1 MIYAFVGLVFLGLV
15 AAVRVMLY
23 GVERQR
29 PAGDDSPRS
38 FSASPAL
45 IATFCFVAGIVGYA
59 ALRFGARPAAA
70 WVAAI
75 GVGLVSTYAASQI
88 IAAWWTVVPEH
99 DVDDERYVLQG
110 SLGRVVAAIGA
121 NAAGQISLE
130 SSGHKDLLPARGVDD
145 QPMAVG
151 TEVVIER
158 IEDGVAYV
166 EDWATVE
173 KRL

>member
-1 MIYAFVGLVFLGLV
+1 MNYVFIGLVFVGLI

-23 GVERQR
+23 GVERER
-29 PAGDDSPRS
+29 AAGDNAPRS

-45 IATFCFVAGIVGYA
+45 IATFAIVAGIVGYISQRMGLRPGPTWLA
-59 ALRFGARPAAA
+59 ALGIGA
-70 WVAAI
+70 VAAF
-75 GVGLVSTYAASQI
+75 GVSRI
-88 IAAWWTVVPEH
+88 IANWWTVVPEH

-110 SLGRVVAAIGA
+110 SLGRVVAAIAA
-121 NAAGQISLE
+121 NAPGRVSLE
-130 SSGHKDLLPARGVDD
+130 SSGHTEVLPARAIDD
-145 QPMAVG
+145 QSMPVG

>member
-1 MIYAFVGLVFLGLV
+1 MNYVFVGLVFLGV
-15 AAVRVMLY
+15 IAAVRVMLY
-23 GVERQR
+23 GVERER
-29 PAGDDSPRS
+29 PAGDDTPRS

-45 IATFCFVAGIVGYA
+45 IATFCIVAGAVGYI
-59 ALRFGARPAAA
+59 ALRMGLRPASI
-70 WVAAI
+70 WLAAI
-75 GVGLVSTYAASQI
+75 GAGGVAAFGVSRI
-88 IAAWWTVVPEH
+88 IATWWTVVPEH

-110 SLGRVVAAIGA
+110 SLGRVVAAIAG
-121 NAAGQISLE
+121 NAAGKISLE
-130 SSGHKDLLPARGVDD
+130 SSGHKEVLPARAIDD
-145 QPMAVG
+145 QSMAVG

>member
-1 MIYAFVGLVFLGLV
+1 MIYVFVGLVFVGV
-15 AAVRVMLY
+15 IAAVRVMLY
-23 GVERQR
+23 GVERER
-29 PAGDDSPRS
+29 PAGDQSPRS

-45 IATFCFVAGIVGYA
+45 IATFCFFAGIVGYT
-59 ALRFGARPAAA
+59 ALRLDLSPAAI
-70 WVAAI
+70 WGAAFGSAVLATF
-75 GVGLVSTYAASQI
+75 GVSRI
-88 IAAWWTVVPEH
+88 IARWWTVVPEH

-110 SLGRVVAAIGA
+110 SLGRVVAAIEA
-121 NAAGQISLE
+121 QSAGKISLE
-130 SSGHKDLLPARGVDD
+130 SSGHKDVLPAKAIDD
-145 QPMAVG
+145 QAMPVG

>member
-1 MIYAFVGLVFLGLV
+1 MTYTFVALVFIGLV

-29 PAGDDSPRS
+29 PSGDASPRS
-38 FSASPAL
+38 FSASPAMV
-45 IATFCFVAGIVGYA
+45 ATFCFVAGIVGYA
-59 ALRFGARPAAA
+59 SVRLGARPAATWIA
-70 WVAAI
+70 ALGVGAVAA
-75 GVGLVSTYAASQI
+75 YAASQI
-88 IAAWWTVVPEH
+88 ISAWWTVVPEH

-110 SLGRVVAAIGA
+110 SLGRVVAAITGGG
-121 NAAGQISLE
+121 AGQISLE
-130 SSGHKDLLPARGVDD
+130 SSGHKQVLPARAVDS
-145 QPMAVG
+145 QSMAVG

>member
-1 MIYAFVGLVFLGLV
+1 MIYVFVGLVFVGVL

-23 GVERQR
+23 GVEKQR
-29 PAGDDSPRS
+29 PAGDPTPRS

-45 IATFCFVAGIVGYA
+45 LSTFCFVAGIVGYVSLRLGMHPASTWLA
-59 ALRFGARPAAA
+59 ALGLGAIA
-70 WVAAI
+70 
-75 GVGLVSTYAASQI
+75 TYGASRV

-110 SLGRVVAAIGA
+110 SLGRVVEAIGTTS
-121 NAAGQISLE
+121 AGKISLE
-130 SSGHKDLLPARGVDD
+130 SSGHKEVMPARGIDD
-145 QPMAVG
+145 QAMGVG

-158 IEDGVAYV
+158 IEDGVAFV
-166 EDWATVE
+166 EDWAVVE

>member
-1 MIYAFVGLVFLGLV
+1 MIYAFVGLVFLGLIS
-15 AAVRVMLY
+15 AVRVMLY

-45 IATFCFVAGIVGYA
+45 LATFCFVSGIVGYSSVQ
-59 ALRFGARPAAA
+59 LGFRPAST
-70 WVAAI
+70 WIAAI
-75 GVGLVSTYAASQI
+75 GLGAVATYAASQI
-88 IAAWWTVVPEH
+88 IASWWTVVPEH

-110 SLGRVVAAIGA
+110 SLARVVAAIGSDA
-121 NAAGQISLE
+121 SGQVSLE
-130 SSGHKDLLPARGVDD
+130 SSGHKQILPARAVDD
-145 QPMAVG
+145 QVMAVG

-158 IEDGVAYV
+158 IEDGIAYV

>member
-1 MIYAFVGLVFLGLV
+1 MTYAFVLLVFIGLIGG
-15 AAVRVMLY
+15 VRVMLY

-29 PAGDDSPRS
+29 TTGDHAPRS
-38 FSASPAL
+38 FSSSPAL
-45 IATFCFVAGIVGYA
+45 LAAFCFVAGIVGYLTQRLGASPTATWLA
-59 ALRFGARPAAA
+59 ALGVGA
-70 WVAAI
+70 VAA
-75 GVGLVSTYAASQI
+75 YAASQI

-110 SLGRVVAAIGA
+110 SIGRVVAAIASG
-121 NAAGQISLE
+121 AAGQISLE
-130 SSGHKDLLPARGVDD
+130 SSGQSQVLPARAIDD
-145 QPMAVG
+145 QSMAVG

>member
-1 MIYAFVGLVFLGLV
+1 MTYAFIALVFLGLV

-29 PAGDDSPRS
+29 SAGDPTPRS

-45 IATFCFVAGIVGYA
+45 IATFCFVAGVVGYA
-59 ALRFGARPAAA
+59 CTRFGVRPAAT
-70 WVAAI
+70 WVAAL
-75 GVGLVSTYAASQI
+75 GLGLIATYAASQI

-110 SLGRVVAAIGA
+110 SLGRVVAAIASNGS
-121 NAAGQISLE
+121 GKISLE
-130 SSGHKDLLPARGVDD
+130 SSGHKEVLPARSIDD
-145 QPMAVG
+145 KTMDVG

>member
-1 MIYAFVGLVFLGLV
+1 MTYAFVALVFIGLV
-15 AAVRVMLY
+15 AGVRVMLY
-23 GVERQR
+23 GVERVR
-29 PAGDDSPRS
+29 PAGDDVPRS

-45 IATFCFVAGIVGYA
+45 IATFSFMAGIVGYVALRLGAGPAATWAA
-59 ALRFGARPAAA
+59 ALGAAA
-70 WVAAI
+70 IAT
-75 GVGLVSTYAASQI
+75 LAASRI
-88 IAAWWTVVPEH
+88 IASWWTVVPEH

-110 SLGRVVAAIGA
+110 SIGRVVSAIATG
-121 NAAGQISLE
+121 AAGQISLE
-130 SSGHKDLLPARGVDD
+130 TSGEKQLLPARGVDD
-145 QPMAVG
+145 QSMPVG

>member
-1 MIYAFVGLVFLGLV
+1 MIYVFVGLVFLGLV

-29 PAGDDSPRS
+29 PAGAESPRS
-38 FSASPAL
+38 FSAMPAL
-45 IATFCFVAGIVGYA
+45 LAAFSFVTGVVGYA
-59 ALRFGARPAAA
+59 ATRAGVQPTSVWLLAVGVGA
-70 WVAAI
+70 VAAFAT
-75 GVGLVSTYAASQI
+75 SRI

-110 SLGRVVAAIGA
+110 SLGRVVAAIDTQGA
-121 NAAGQISLE
+121 GKISLE
-130 SSGHKDLLPARGVDD
+130 SSGHQQVLPARAIDD
-145 QPMAVG
+145 QSMPVG

-166 EDWATVE
+166 EDWAVVE

>member
-1 MIYAFVGLVFLGLV
+1 MTYVFVGLVFVGLL

-38 FSASPAL
+38 FSAVPAL
-45 IATFCFVAGIVGYA
+45 LAAFCFVSGIVGYSSMRLGFRPASTWIA
-59 ALRFGARPAAA
+59 ALGLGI
-70 WVAAI
+70 VA
-75 GVGLVSTYAASQI
+75 TYAASQI
-88 IAAWWTVVPEH
+88 IASWWAVVPEH

-110 SLGRVVAAIGA
+110 SLGRVVAAIGGGA
-121 NAAGQISLE
+121 SGQISLE
-130 SSGHKDLLPARGVDD
+130 SSGHQQVIPARAVDD
-145 QPMAVG
+145 QAMPVG

>member
-1 MIYAFVGLVFLGLV
+1 MTYVFVGLVFIGLL

-29 PAGDDSPRS
+29 PAGDQAPRS
-38 FSASPAL
+38 FSAAPAL
-45 IATFCFVAGIVGYA
+45 IATFCVVAGIAGYSAIRMGLEPASTWIA
-59 ALRFGARPAAA
+59 ALGLGI
-70 WVAAI
+70 VAAF
-75 GVGLVSTYAASQI
+75 AASRI

-110 SLGRVVAAIGA
+110 SLGRVVAAVGRDT
-121 NAAGQISLE
+121 AGQISLE
-130 SSGHKDLLPARGVDD
+130 SSGHQQVIPARSIDD
-145 QPMAVG
+145 QVMAVG

-166 EDWATVE
+166 EDWAAVE

>member
-1 MIYAFVGLVFLGLV
+1 MIAIFVGLVFLGLI

-29 PAGDDSPRS
+29 ADGDHSPRT

-45 IATFCFVAGIVGYA
+45 IASFCVVAGIVGYV
-59 ALRFGARPAAA
+59 ALKAGVQPVPSVIGAL
-70 WVAAI
+70 VAA
-75 GVGLVSTYAASQI
+75 VVAAFGT
-88 IAAWWTVVPEH
+88 ARAVAKWWTVVPEH
-99 DVDDERYVLQG
+99 DIDDARYVLQG
-110 SLGRVVAAIGA
+110 SIGRIVTGIGA
-121 NAAGQISLE
+121 QSAGQVSLE
-130 SSGHKDLLPARGVDD
+130 GLSPQRVLPARSIDD
-145 QPMAVG
+145 QALAAG

-166 EDWATVE
+166 EDWASVE

>member
-1 MIYAFVGLVFLGLV
+1 MIYVFVGLVFVGLV

-23 GVERQR
+23 GVERHR
-29 PAGDDSPRS
+29 PAGDSSPRS
-38 FSASPAL
+38 FSAFPAL
-45 IATFCFVAGIVGYA
+45 LATFCFVAGIVGYA
-59 ALRFGARPAAA
+59 GVRFGLTPATTWATA
-70 WVAAI
+70 LGAGSVAAF
-75 GVGLVSTYAASQI
+75 GASRV
-88 IAAWWTVVPEH
+88 IATWWAVVPEH

-110 SLGRVVAAIGA
+110 SLGRVVSPIGVQA
-121 NAAGQISLE
+121 PGKISLE
-130 SSGHKDLLPARGVDD
+130 SSGHKDTLPARAIDNQEIG
-145 QPMAVG
+145 VG

>member
-1 MIYAFVGLVFLGLV
+1 MTYVFIGLVFIGVL

-23 GVERQR
+23 GVERPR
-29 PAGDDSPRS
+29 AVGDAAPRS
-38 FSASPAL
+38 FTASPAL
-45 IATFCFVAGIVGYA
+45 IAVFSTVAGIVGYV
-59 ALRFGARPAAA
+59 ALRSGLRPAAVWLA
-70 WVAAI
+70 ALGLGAVAAFA
-75 GVGLVSTYAASQI
+75 TARI
-88 IAAWWTVVPEH
+88 ISAWWVVVPEH

-110 SLGRVVAAIGA
+110 SLGRVVSAIGA
-121 NAAGQISLE
+121 EGGGRISLE
-130 SSGHKDLLPARGVDD
+130 SSGHKEVLPARAVDD
-145 QPMAVG
+145 QSIPLG

>member
-1 MIYAFVGLVFLGLV
+1 MTYAFVGLVFIGLL

-23 GVERQR
+23 GVERPR
-29 PAGDDSPRS
+29 PAGDQSPRS

-45 IATFCFVAGIVGYA
+45 VATFCFVAGIVGYA
-59 ALRFGARPAAA
+59 SLRLGTHVFAAI
-70 WVAAI
+70 VAAL
-75 GVGLVSTYAASQI
+75 GVGTVATYAASQI
-88 IAAWWTVVPEH
+88 IASWWTVVPEH

-110 SLGRVVAAIGA
+110 SLGRVVAAIDGSQ
-121 NAAGQISLE
+121 GGKISLE
-130 SSGHKDLLPARGVDD
+130 SSGHRDLLPARGIDD
-145 QPMAVG
+145 QTMAVG

>member
-1 MIYAFVGLVFLGLV
+1 MIYVFVGLVFIGV
-15 AAVRVMLY
+15 IAAVRVMLY

-29 PAGDDSPRS
+29 PAGDDGPRS
-38 FSASPAL
+38 FSASPAV

-59 ALRFGARPAAA
+59 SLRFGLRSASTWIAALGIGG
-70 WVAAI
+70 VAAF
-75 GVGLVSTYAASQI
+75 GASRI

-110 SLGRVVAAIGA
+110 SLGRVVAAITRDAPGS
-121 NAAGQISLE
+121 ISLE
-130 SSGHKDLLPARGVDD
+130 SSGHAQVLPARAVDD
-145 QPMAVG
+145 QSIATG

-158 IEDGVAYV
+158 IEEGVAYV
-166 EDWATVE
+166 EDWAAVE

>member
-1 MIYAFVGLVFLGLV
+1 MSYVFVALVFIGLI
-15 AAVRVMLY
+15 AGVRVMLY

-29 PAGDDSPRS
+29 PVGDATPRT

-59 ALRFGARPAAA
+59 TMRFGLRPASTWLASLGTAA
-70 WVAAI
+70 VA
-75 GVGLVSTYAASQI
+75 TFAASRI

-110 SLGRVVAAIGA
+110 SLGRVVAAIGSR
-121 NAAGQISLE
+121 AAGQISLE
-130 SSGHKDLLPARGVDD
+130 SSGHKEIIPARAIDD
-145 QPMAVG
+145 QSMAVG

>member
-1 MIYAFVGLVFLGLV
+1 VTAAFVGLFFLGLI

-29 PAGDDSPRS
+29 PAGDSGPRS
-38 FSASPAL
+38 FSLSPAV
-45 IATFCFVAGIVGYA
+45 IASFAFVTGIVGYLLTKSGVQPA
-59 ALRFGARPAAA
+59 TTWVVAIVAGILVAIITARA
-70 WVAAI
+70 VAH
-75 GVGLVSTYAASQI
+75 
-88 IAAWWTVVPEH
+88 WWTVVPKH

-110 SLGRVVAAIGA
+110 SLARVVALIGER
-121 NAAGQISLE
+121 GLGKVSLE
-130 SSGHKDLLPARGVDD
+130 GRPDDRVMPARAIDD
-145 QPMAVG
+145 QSVAVG

-166 EDWATVE
+166 EQWAEVE

>member
-1 MIYAFVGLVFLGLV
+1 MIYVFVGLVFIGLI

-29 PAGDDSPRS
+29 PAGDASPRS
-38 FSASPAL
+38 FSASPAVL
-45 IATFCFVAGIVGYA
+45 AVFCFVAGIVGYFAMRMGLRPASIWSA
-59 ALRFGARPAAA
+59 AL
-70 WVAAI
+70 
-75 GVGLVSTYAASQI
+75 GLGIVLAFATSRLIAS
-88 IAAWWTVVPEH
+88 WWTVVPEH

-110 SLGRVVAAIGA
+110 SLGRVVATISSGGA
-121 NAAGQISLE
+121 GKISLE
-130 SSGHKDLLPARGVDD
+130 SSGHHDVLPARALDD
-145 QPMAVG
+145 QSMAVG

-166 EDWATVE
+166 EDWSEVE

>member
-1 MIYAFVGLVFLGLV
+1 MIYVFVGLVFVGV
-15 AAVRVMLY
+15 IAAVRVMLY

-29 PAGDDSPRS
+29 VAGDGTPRS

-45 IATFCFVAGIVGYA
+45 VSTFSFVAGIVGYA
-59 ALRFGARPAAA
+59 SVKLGLRPGPT
-70 WVAAI
+70 WLMAI
-75 GVGLVSTYAASQI
+75 GIAAVATFAASRV

-110 SLGRVVAAIGA
+110 SLGRVVDAIGKQS
-121 NAAGQISLE
+121 AGRISLE
-130 SSGHKDLLPARGVDD
+130 NSGHKETLPARSIDD
-145 QPMAVG
+145 QTMPVG

-166 EDWATVE
+166 EDWAVVE